1 MKNSFI
7 SACVTLTIMF
17 GCLMLLQNKLQ
28 QDIEA
33 NTMSVNY
40 VGEKVNEVSKNIS
53 AMRAESM
60 EAVSRRELDNAY
72 VSIEDNK
79 KFIEYEINLSRK
91 SLFEFVE
98 KLNQDMERLNEA
110 INTAMKND
118 QAFQEH
124 MEYVLKELSSPEAEI
139 EADDLLDA
147 PVIVEEV
154 IEDTVVAVVKEEP
167 AGINI
172 QEECSYA
179 LQKSA
184 RNKTTVIQRAV
195 NKVRRKGTYNLTVL
209 FDVNTEGKAVIGSV
223 NSDTAPSR
231 LKKAVQS
238 YVSQLKFVAKDTLQS
253 NCEMS
258 FNLNVT

>member
-79 KFIEYEINLSRK
+79 KFIEYEINLSKK

-118 QAFQEH
+118 QVFQEH

-167 AGINI
+167 IF
-172 QEECSYA
+172 QEEEECSYA

-238 YVSQLKFVAKDTLQS
+238 YVSQLKFVAKDNLQS